1 MTTTTFYVETADG
14 GHDIPLIITGTY
26 VPRQVQTL
34 TDPSARAHFDDVE
47 IYIDISDDERGERK
61 ILVSEELLAPFSA
74 EELLFDQVRE
84 EQRSEPDPPD
94 HYNAMRDEGHRL

>member
-14 GHDIPLIITGTY
+14 GHEIPLIITGTY

-34 TDPSARAHFDDVE
+34 TDPSECAHFDDVE

-61 ILVSEELLAPFSA
+61 ILVSEALLAPFSA
-74 EELLFDQVRE
+74 EELLFEQVRE
-84 EQRSEPDPPD
+84 EQRSEIDPSD